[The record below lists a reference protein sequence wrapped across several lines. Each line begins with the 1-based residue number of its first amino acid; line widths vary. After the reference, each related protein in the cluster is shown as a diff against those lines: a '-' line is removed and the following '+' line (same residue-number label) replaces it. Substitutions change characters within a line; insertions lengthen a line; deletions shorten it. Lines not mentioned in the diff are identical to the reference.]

1 MNKLLFQQAYN
12 QYIVY
17 INNELKEQS
26 KRAVKDRIKN
36 HILPYFKDYNIYEL
50 KELDYLNWKSYIET
64 KKLSYK
70 YMKTL
75 HTTMVTF
82 LNYCIKYHNLNKNI
96 ATIVGTFKDKGYI
109 KKEFDYYTYKEFKK
123 FIKYVDNEVY
133 KQFFNLM
140 FFTGTR
146 PGEAMALKFSDLN
159 KYYIDINKTIAER
172 TFKDNKRYIGTPKTK
187 SSIRK
192 ISIDKKLYKDLIKLK
207 NEYQKKYKLNN
218 YDYFIFGGIKPLSPT
233 SINRRKEKACK
244 LANIKNIRLHDFRH
258 SHATLLLNKRIYIKE
273 ISKRLGHSKISTT
286 LDIYIHTN
294 KKQEKK
300 VSRTLYFLRL
310 F

>member
-1 MNKLLFQQAYN
+1 MKLLFCEVYE
-12 QYIVY
+12 QYKNY
-17 INNELKEQS
+17 IDSELKEQS
-26 KRAVKDRIKN
+26 KKAVNDRIKN
-36 HILPYFKDYNIYEL
+36 HILPYFKNYNIHEI
-50 KELDYLNWKSYIET
+50 KEIDYLNWKIYIE
-64 KKLSYK
+64 KKNLSYK

-82 LNYCIKYHNLNKNI
+82 LNYCMKYYNLNKNI
-96 ATIVGTFKDKGYI
+96 ASIVGTFKDKGY
-109 KKEFDYYTYKEFKK
+109 KKREFDYYTYKEFKQ
-123 FIKYVDNEVY
+123 FIKYIDNEIY

-159 KYYIDINKTIAER
+159 KFYIDINKTISER
-172 TFKDNKRYIGTPKTK
+172 IFKNNERYIGTPKTK

-192 ISIDKKLYKDLIKLK
+192 IAIDKKLYKDLIKLK
-207 NEYQKKYKLNN
+207 KYYIKKYNSEN
-218 YDYFIFGGIKPLSPT
+218 YDYFIFGGLKPLAPT
-233 SINRRKEKACK
+233 TINRYKEKACIK
-244 LANIKNIRLHDFRH
+244 AKIKNIRLHDFRH
-258 SHATLLLNKRIYIKE
+258 SHATLLLNNKIYIKE
-273 ISKRLGHSKISTT
+273 ISKRLGHSKTSTT

-300 VSRTLYFLRL
+300 VIKTLNFLRL